1 MCMLTGRHEWLFPLG
16 LLTQVKWS
24 EISSVG
30 VSTFFL
36 CGLEL

>member
-1 MCMLTGRHEWLFPLG
+1 MLTGRHEWLIPLG

-24 EISSVG
+24 EINSVG